1 MATDIPLGLSKAFR
15 WVPHKFCDII
25 GCNHNRITKPTKT
38 QIRTHLQK
46 VCVRI
51 FQYGAKLATGPRE
64 ANASACATHEPAP
77 KGMVQPPFRPI
88 RLWRDLCSKMVHCT
102 VFARRYARR
111 RGLTGCGARIG
122 QRPLAGRRLCD
133 CGPGSG
139 SLFPPQAAAA
149 FAAVQVPVCTNS
161 TSRTIATKKQ
171 PYAFRKA
178 APRQALL
185 TAASPG
191 DSPAGCPTVHWT
203 VGPGAAAPSPC
214 SSPPSVQTKS
224 KPPQRDTLWGLAFGA
239 PSGTR
244 TQDPLIKSQLLYQL
258 S

>member
-15 WVPHKFCDII
+15 WVPHKVCDII

-64 ANASACATHEPAP
+64 ANASACTTHEPAP

-88 RLWRDLCSKMVHCT
+88 RLWRDLRSKMVHCT

-122 QRPLAGRRLCD
+122 QRPLGGTSPLRPRPLLRLRLPVSAAGGGRLRGCSRPRWCTD
-133 CGPGSG
+133 CRGIPDYS
-139 SLFPPQAAAA
+139 
-149 FAAVQVPVCTNS
+149 N
-161 TSRTIATKKQ
+161 K
-171 PYAFRKA
+171 KA
-178 APRQALL
+178 ALH
-185 TAASPG
+185 
-191 DSPAGCPTVHWT
+191 TV
-203 VGPGAAAPSPC
+203 
-214 SSPPSVQTKS
+214 
-224 KPPQRDTLWGLAFGA
+224 
-239 PSGTR
+239 
-244 TQDPLIKSQLLYQL
+244 
-258 S
+258 

>member
-15 WVPHKFCDII
+15 WVPHKVCDSI

-51 FQYGAKLATGPRE
+51 FQYGAKLATDPRE
-64 ANASACATHEPAP
+64 ANASACTTHEPAP

-88 RLWRDLCSKMVHCT
+88 RLWRDLRSKMIHCT

-111 RGLTGCGARIG
+111 RGPTGCGARIG

-149 FAAVQVPVCTNS
+149 FAAVLVPDDAQTAAAFRI
-161 TSRTIATKKQ
+161 TAIKKQ

-178 APRQALL
+178 APTSGPADRRIPRGLSRALKRL
-185 TAASPG
+185 RRSLFARRSGRRARAVLVP
-191 DSPAGCPTVHWT
+191 D
-203 VGPGAAAPSPC
+203 
-214 SSPPSVQTKS
+214 
-224 KPPQRDTLWGLAFGA
+224 GA
-239 PSGTR
+239 PTLRPG
-244 TQDPLIKSQLLYQL
+244 L
-258 S
+258 

>member
-15 WVPHKFCDII
+15 WVPHKVCDII

-51 FQYGAKLATGPRE
+51 FQYGAQLATGPRE

-122 QRPLAGRRLCD
+122 QRPLGGTSPLRPWPLLRLPVSAAGGAACAAVLVPD
-133 CGPGSG
+133 GA
-139 SLFPPQAAAA
+139 QTAAA
-149 FAAVQVPVCTNS
+149 FRITA
-161 TSRTIATKKQ
+161 IKKQ
-171 PYAFRKA
+171 PCTLCKA
-178 APRQALL
+178 V
-185 TAASPG
+185 S
-191 DSPAGCPTVHWT
+191 
-203 VGPGAAAPSPC
+203 
-214 SSPPSVQTKS
+214 
-224 KPPQRDTLWGLAFGA
+224 GA

-244 TQDPLIKSQLLYQL
+244 TQDPLVKSQLLSQMGL
-258 S
+258 SNS